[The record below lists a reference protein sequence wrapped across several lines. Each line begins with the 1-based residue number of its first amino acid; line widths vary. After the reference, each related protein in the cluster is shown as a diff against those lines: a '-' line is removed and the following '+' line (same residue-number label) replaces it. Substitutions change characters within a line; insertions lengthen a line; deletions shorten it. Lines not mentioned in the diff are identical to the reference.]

1 MALGRKKSLF
11 ISAYVVVFVLFFAAI
26 FYYGWK
32 ERERSTWEKEFVSEN
47 KEGRGRI
54 LPENEQETP
63 VVLEE
68 TPPENAVQNDLAAA
82 SLETAK
88 IGKDTLYRLEIY
100 DIYTQ
105 QLTVQES
112 EMPPG
117 FLGMTREE
125 LEEYWSDYIKD
136 LPVTEFEKG
145 LLSCDLMSFSKD
157 CVTVRKTYEGSE
169 MKYRYYMILEQG
181 TLSVYYSDKK
191 TPYEHTDI
199 TEEELPTEELEQ
211 LKNGVYVEDEESLYS
226 ILESYTS

>member
-47 KEGRGRI
+47 KEGRERI
-54 LPENEQETP
+54 LPENEHETP
-63 VVLEE
+63 VVLDE
-68 TPPENAVQNDLAAA
+68 TTTENAVKIDLAAA

-157 CVTVRKTYEGSE
+157 CVTVRKTYDGSE

-191 TPYEHTDI
+191 TPYEYTDI